1 MEIYKILVIG
11 NSFGEDATH
20 FLHDL
25 ALTRGINTKVVNL
38 YIGGCSLERHWRN
51 IENEAKDYEYQLNG
65 RATGNKV
72 SIQDALAEEKWDY
85 IVIQQSSHDSGWLDT
100 YEPFMGW
107 IAEYIKKE
115 APWAKFMLQETWAYE
130 VDSKHDCF
138 ARYHRDQDE
147 MYQKLYEAYHLAAD
161 RNHTLI
167 ADVGKKFYELSDKVN
182 LYADDGCH
190 PNEKGSQ
197 IAAEIIAEVLMN

>member
-38 YIGGCSLERHWRN
+38 YIGGCSLERHWSN

-85 IVIQQSSHDSGWLDT
+85 IVTQQSSHDSGWLDT

-147 MYQKLYEAYHLAAD
+147 MYQKLRANYYKEAQKCKIVSGMRA
-161 RNHTLI
+161 RNPANTTKSILCSRNTDKI
-167 ADVGKKFYELSDKVN
+167 ASPLSQSP
-182 LYADDGCH
+182 L
-190 PNEKGSQ
+190 EK
-197 IAAEIIAEVLMN
+197 

>member
-85 IVIQQSSHDSGWLDT
+85 IVTQQSSHDSGWLDT
-100 YEPFMGW
+100 MN
-107 IAEYIKKE
+107 
-115 APWAKFMLQETWAYE
+115 
-130 VDSKHDCF
+130 
-138 ARYHRDQDE
+138 
-147 MYQKLYEAYHLAAD
+147 HLW
-161 RNHTLI
+161 
-167 ADVGKKFYELSDKVN
+167 
-182 LYADDGCH
+182 DG
-190 PNEKGSQ
+190 
-197 IAAEIIAEVLMN
+197 

>member
-85 IVIQQSSHDSGWLDT
+85 IVTQQSSHDSGWLDT

-167 ADVGKKFYELSDKVN
+167 ADVGKKFYELSR
-182 LYADDGCH
+182 
-190 PNEKGSQ
+190 
-197 IAAEIIAEVLMN
+197 

>member
-1 MEIYKILVIG
+1 MKVYKILVIG

-72 SIQDALAEEKWDY
+72 SIQDALAEEKLSHSSLVMTVAGLTRMNHLWD
-85 IVIQQSSHDSGWLDT
+85 G
-100 YEPFMGW
+100 
-107 IAEYIKKE
+107 
-115 APWAKFMLQETWAYE
+115 
-130 VDSKHDCF
+130 
-138 ARYHRDQDE
+138 
-147 MYQKLYEAYHLAAD
+147 
-161 RNHTLI
+161 
-167 ADVGKKFYELSDKVN
+167 
-182 LYADDGCH
+182 
-190 PNEKGSQ
+190 
-197 IAAEIIAEVLMN
+197 

>member
-1 MEIYKILVIG
+1 MKVYKILVIG

-72 SIQDALAEEKWDY
+72 SIQDALAEKNGIILSHSSLVMTVAGLTRMNHLWD
-85 IVIQQSSHDSGWLDT
+85 G
-100 YEPFMGW
+100 
-107 IAEYIKKE
+107 
-115 APWAKFMLQETWAYE
+115 
-130 VDSKHDCF
+130 
-138 ARYHRDQDE
+138 
-147 MYQKLYEAYHLAAD
+147 
-161 RNHTLI
+161 
-167 ADVGKKFYELSDKVN
+167 
-182 LYADDGCH
+182 
-190 PNEKGSQ
+190 
-197 IAAEIIAEVLMN
+197 